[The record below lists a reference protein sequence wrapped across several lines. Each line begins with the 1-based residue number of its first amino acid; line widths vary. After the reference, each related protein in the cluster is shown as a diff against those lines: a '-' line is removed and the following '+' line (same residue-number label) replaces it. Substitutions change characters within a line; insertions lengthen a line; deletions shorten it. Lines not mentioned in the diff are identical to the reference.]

1 MCVRNWTYIF
11 FKSLN
16 DSKRVMSECLG
27 LHHALFLEL
36 ITWRYGIMPSGYC
49 NFHIYPYMLNDT
61 ELYTDNT
68 GDVFSMF
75 KMISIT
81 FSL

>member
-1 MCVRNWTYIF
+1 
-11 FKSLN
+11 
-16 DSKRVMSECLG
+16 
-27 LHHALFLEL
+27 
-36 ITWRYGIMPSGYC
+36 MPSVYC

-68 GDVFSMF
+68 GDIFSMF
-75 KMISIT
+75 KMISIS